1 VLCHFYEAILVSFNE
16 KADRKECCE
25 RKDEDRE
32 GYRVV
37 ELKQQDTEEVTAN
50 PETSSP
56 QDSSRGI
63 GDEK

>member
-1 VLCHFYEAILVSFNE
+1 MSFNE